1 MKKKRIIAIG
11 RVVSF
16 IAILIVGVHS
26 FLVWA
31 NEPMH
36 PEIPENSSQ
45 NKIVLT
51 SRGCCFWTTDTT
63 VSLLDERGNRDT
75 LIAAEMVYEYDIF
88 ECENIPNI
96 TTPIRVVIDFTS
108 HYGIEED
115 VSLIVGEFANT
126 NELSEKGLLLC
137 FGDGTLL
144 VRSGNHEKAFAAG
157 SFGEEGDEA
166 PWYQMR

>member
-11 RVVSF
+11 CVVSF

-88 ECENIPNI
+88 E
-96 TTPIRVVIDFTS
+96 
-108 HYGIEED
+108 
-115 VSLIVGEFANT
+115 
-126 NELSEKGLLLC
+126 
-137 FGDGTLL
+137 
-144 VRSGNHEKAFAAG
+144 
-157 SFGEEGDEA
+157 
-166 PWYQMR
+166 